1 MAAPPRPRA
10 LLFDLNGT
18 LFPAD
23 SAADAFRQLG
33 LPGSAVEVR
42 EPCPPRCPPP
52 ALVCSCPPAA
62 STRAR
67 LAHPP
72 HRPTILKTQTWFAAV
87 LRDGFAAQL
96 AGTFLPFTHFAALQL
111 GAMLAAHPRSPRSPR
126 GPHGAQ

>member
-1 MAAPPRPRA
+1 MAALPRPRA

-42 EPCPPRCPPP
+42 ALQCSLDPPTSAPLPP
-52 ALVCSCPPAA
+52 
-62 STRAR
+62 
-67 LAHPP
+67 HPP
-72 HRPTILKTQTWFAAV
+72 NPCKPRKPQAWFASV

-96 AGTFLPFTHFAALQL
+96 AGTFLPFRHFAALHL
-111 GAMLAAHPRSPRSPR
+111 GALLAAKPRSPRAPA
-126 GPHGAQ
+126 AQ